1 MDVEAR
7 MFRVVILNYGNV
19 TLKSGCAQKI
29 AFIFACSPE

>member
-19 TLKSGCAQKI
+19 TEVWVRTENSIYFCLQ
-29 AFIFACSPE
+29 P